1 MARVTHLQ
9 TALTGLEVLI
19 GQVEGLGT
27 NHAIGVILMY
37 CQQSP
42 RALRSWV
49 CTRRWSKR
57 VTCSSMHTLVPPVAC
72 ANPVTH
78 LFVTPSD
85 ILQLFENFT
94 VYSAG

>member
-49 CTRRWSKR
+49 YTTM
-57 VTCSSMHTLVPPVAC
+57 V
-72 ANPVTH
+72 
-78 LFVTPSD
+78 
-85 ILQLFENFT
+85 
-94 VYSAG
+94 